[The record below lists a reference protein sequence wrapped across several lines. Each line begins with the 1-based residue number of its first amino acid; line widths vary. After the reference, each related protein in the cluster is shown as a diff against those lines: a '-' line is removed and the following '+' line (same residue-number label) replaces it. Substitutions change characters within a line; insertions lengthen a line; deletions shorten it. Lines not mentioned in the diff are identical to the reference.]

1 MWRNNQTHGWKE
13 WDGTC
18 THTYTGAGSSKKIDK
33 IVRPLVNLTKGK
45 YRDDPDEKN
54 SRWNGRD
61 YKKQWGHLECHHVVL

>member
-1 MWRNNQTHGWKE
+1 MAEKSETEHA
-13 WDGTC
+13 
-18 THTYTGAGSSKKIDK
+18 HTLTPELVLQKKIDK